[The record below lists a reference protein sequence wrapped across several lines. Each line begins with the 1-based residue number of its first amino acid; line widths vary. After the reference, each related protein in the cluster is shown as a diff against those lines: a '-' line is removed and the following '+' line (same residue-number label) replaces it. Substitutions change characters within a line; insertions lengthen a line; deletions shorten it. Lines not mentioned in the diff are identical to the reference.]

1 MTKRKS
7 NQVFNR
13 ITLGDDMKESCEVFG
28 ETIEG
33 ENREDLRKKVRDKL
47 LSMIEAP
54 RELKNKRIEAK
65 LAAKQRL

>member
-1 MTKRKS
+1 
-7 NQVFNR
+7 
-13 ITLGDDMKESCEVFG
+13 MKESCEVFG

-33 ENREDLRKKVRDKL
+33 ENREDLRKKVCDKL
-47 LSMIEAP
+47 QSMIDAP